1 MFLGNLNSI
10 GDCHMSD
17 YTHLSIADRRRFYT
31 LLEMKL
37 PITEIAKRLSKH
49 RSTLYRELNRNSEL
63 EGYFPKVA
71 QLKTQERAKQKHP
84 SKLQTNGVLR
94 DYVVRSLKKGWSPE
108 QISGRMKYHKLSF
121 YACHESIYQFI
132 YQSKN
137 KELYHCLPYKKPKRQ
152 KHYSRQKSP
161 CRYGKIRLITE
172 RPEEIGTRKRF
183 GHWEGD
189 TIQFKGHKEKVV
201 TTLVERKSRL
211 VFLIKNNSKHSQG
224 VMDKIK
230 KKFESLPEKMCKT
243 ITFDQGCEFA
253 AYREFEEQLKC
264 RVYYCETHSP
274 WQKGSNENMNGRL
287 RWSLPKEA
295 EIDRITQ
302 QELDQLA
309 AKMNRCP
316 RKCLGYK
323 TPQELFI
330 QQYKNDCR
338 IWS

>member
-1 MFLGNLNSI
+1 MFLGNLNSN
-10 GDCHMSD
+10 GDYRMGN
-17 YTHLSIADRRRFYT
+17 YTHLSISDRRRFYT
-31 LLEMKL
+31 FIEMGL
-37 PITEIAKRLSKH
+37 PISEIAKKLSKH
-49 RSTLYRELNRNSEL
+49 RSTLYRELNRNSNP
-63 EGYFPKVA
+63 EGYFSKAA
-71 QLKTQERAKQKHP
+71 QLKTYHRAKQKCP
-84 SKLQTNGVLR
+84 SKLQTDGVLR

-108 QISGRMKYHKLSF
+108 QISGRMKYHNLSF
-121 YACHESIYQFI
+121 YVCHESIYQFV

-152 KHYSRQKSP
+152 KRYSRQKSP

-172 RPEEIGTRKRF
+172 RPEDIATRKRF

-189 TIQFKGHKEKVV
+189 TIQFKGAKEKVV
-201 TTLVERKSRL
+201 TTLVERKSRI
-211 VFLIKNNSKHSQG
+211 VYLIKNNRKYSHG

-230 KKFESLPEKMCKT
+230 EKFKALPQKMCKT
-243 ITFDQGCEFA
+243 ITFDQGIEFA
-253 AYREFEEQLKC
+253 DYRHLEQETKC
-264 RVYYCETHSP
+264 KVYYCETHSP

-287 RWSLPKEA
+287 RWYLPRETDIAK
-295 EIDRITQ
+295 ITQ
-302 QELDQLA
+302 EELDQLA

-323 TPQELFI
+323 TPHEMFI

>member
-1 MFLGNLNSI
+1 MFLGNLNRN
-10 GDCHMSD
+10 GDCRMGN
-17 YTHLSIADRRRFYT
+17 YKHLSVSDRRRFYIY
-31 LLEMKL
+31 LEMGL

-49 RSTLYRELNRNSEL
+49 RSTLYRELNRNGEP
-63 EGYFPKVA
+63 EGYLPKAA
-71 QLKTQERAKQKHP
+71 QLKAEERAKQKCP
-84 SKLQTNGVLR
+84 SKISKDGILR

-121 YACHESIYQFI
+121 YVCHETIYQFVYRSI
-132 YQSKN
+132 N

-152 KHYSRQKSP
+152 TRYSRQKSP

-172 RPEEIGTRKRF
+172 RPDDITTRKRF

-189 TIQFKGHKEKVV
+189 TIQFKGIKEKVV

-211 VFLIKNNSKHSQG
+211 VILIKNNSKHSRG

-230 KKFESLPEKMCKT
+230 EKFEIFPSKMCKT
-243 ITFDQGCEFA
+243 ITFDQGVEFA
-253 AYREFEEQLKC
+253 DYKHLEQQIKC
-264 RVYYCETHSP
+264 SVYYCETHSP

-287 RWSLPKEA
+287 RWHLPKEA
-295 EIDRITQ
+295 DIAKITQ
-302 QELDQLA
+302 EQLDLLA
-309 AKMNRCP
+309 EKMNRCP